1 MTSENQF
8 NQIGNIKLAT
18 NEIGSPL
25 RKIFSHFKE
34 IFITGNA
41 TTVSYIHLATGQV
54 FKTEL
59 VTNFNH

>member
-1 MTSENQF
+1 MTNENQF
-8 NQIGNIKLAT
+8 NQIGNNKLAT

-34 IFITGNA
+34 VFITGNA

-54 FKTEL
+54 FK
-59 VTNFNH
+59 N